1 MTKFGKRLHR
11 TIGGS
16 AWSFKAVALMVA
28 VAASSVGRAES
39 IRNQWSDVEQIAPG
53 KRVSVKLYADE
64 PLEGALSVKG
74 RFESANAQGIT
85 LFLANG
91 ESRTLPARAVRKV
104 SVKRPFAKRIPG
116 WCAVAL
122 GAGIAE
128 ILLYLSS
135 EGTPHSVGNRLGAH
149 GITTLPA
156 MVAFLV
162 WPMRTVYNMPAKHR
176 NP

>member
-1 MTKFGKRLHR
+1 MSDVRL
-11 TIGGS
+11 
-16 AWSFKAVALMVA
+16 AWRFRFAALLVAL
-28 VAASSVGRAES
+28 AASSVSWAEP
-39 IRNQWSDVEQIAPG
+39 IRTQWSNVEQIAPG

-64 PLEGALSVKG
+64 PFEGTLSVKG
-74 RFESANAQGIT
+74 RFDSANALGIT
-85 LFLANG
+85 VFLANG
-91 ESRTLPARAVRKV
+91 KSHTLPVRAVRKV
-104 SVKRPFAKRIPG
+104 NVRRPFAKRIPG

-156 MVAFLV
+156 MLAFLV
-162 WPMRTVYNMPAKHR
+162 SPMRTVYNVPAKHR